1 MEEMNLVIKPRDF
14 ITKISSLLGLY
25 KFCTKFNFHR
35 FVRISHEF
43 YLVVNMNNTFI
54 YSIYLIFK

>member
-1 MEEMNLVIKPRDF
+1 MEEVNVVIKPKYF

-25 KFCTKFNFHR
+25 KFCAKFNFHR

-54 YSIYLIFK
+54 YSNK